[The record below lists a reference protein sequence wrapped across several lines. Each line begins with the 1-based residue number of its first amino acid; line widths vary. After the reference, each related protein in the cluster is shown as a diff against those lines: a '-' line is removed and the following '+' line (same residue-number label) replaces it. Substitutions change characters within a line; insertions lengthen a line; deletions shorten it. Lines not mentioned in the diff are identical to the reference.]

1 MSDHSRLENLTIT
14 VSYVYVRSIY
24 MTFSFTPIIGGALI
38 GLSATILLAFH
49 GKVAGISGIFSGA
62 LSGEAL
68 SWRAPF
74 LLGLLASGVIVPLTG
89 DQLGLHEAFSNSVP
103 RTLWVTGLAGLLVGF
118 GTRLGSGC
126 TSGHG
131 ICGLGRASKRSLAAT
146 LTFMFTGAVAA
157 FVTQHLIFD
166 LIKQS

>member
-1 MSDHSRLENLTIT
+1 
-14 VSYVYVRSIY
+14 

-131 ICGLGRASKRSLAAT
+131 SADWVEPQSDHWQRPSLLCSPVRSPPLSLNT
-146 LTFMFTGAVAA
+146 SFLT
-157 FVTQHLIFD
+157 
-166 LIKQS
+166 